1 MTHEQPHDHAPH
13 DHAPHDHAPHDHDQA
28 HAHVHRSPPRP
39 DQDDTLT
46 YYRAMEAA
54 VRELLIDKGI
64 VTADDV
70 RRQVEDMDGRDA
82 GRGAKMVARAWV
94 DAEYKARML
103 ANGSSAAE
111 EIGLD
116 VGPLKLI
123 VVENT
128 DAVHNVIVCTLCSC
142 YPRML
147 LGLPPD
153 WYKSRNYR
161 SRVVRDP
168 RAVLAEFGTRLPDSV
183 QIRVHDSTADMRYM
197 VAPKRPAGTEGWSEE
212 ALAALVTRDSMIGV
226 ALADTP
232 GTAR

>member
-1 MTHEQPHDHAPH
+1 MNHDHDHAQ
-13 DHAPHDHAPHDHDQA
+13 D
-28 HAHVHRSPPRP
+28 HAHVHRYPPRP

-54 VRELLIDKGI
+54 VRELLIDKG
-64 VTADDV
+64 VLTAEDV
-70 RRQVEDMDGRDA
+70 RRQVENMDGRNA

-94 DAEYKARML
+94 DPAYKQRML
-103 ANGSSAAE
+103 ADGSKAAE

-116 VGPLKLI
+116 VGPLKLV

-128 DAVHNVIVCTLCSC
+128 PAVHNVIVCTLCSC

-161 SRVVRDP
+161 SRVVREP
-168 RAVLAEFGTRLPDSV
+168 RAVLAEFGTVIPDDV
-183 QIRVHDSTADMRYM
+183 LIRVHDSTADMRYL
-197 VAPKRPAGTEGWSEE
+197 VVPERPAGTENWSEAE
-212 ALAALVTRDSMIGV
+212 LARLATRDSMIGV
-226 ALADTP
+226 ALAIQ
-232 GTAR
+232 A

>member
-1 MTHEQPHDHAPH
+1 MS
-13 DHAPHDHAPHDHDQA
+13 HDHDHTQD
-28 HAHVHRSPPRP
+28 HAHVHRYPPRP

-54 VRELLIDKGI
+54 VRELLIDKG
-64 VTADDV
+64 VLTAEDV
-70 RRQVEDMDGRDA
+70 RRQVENMDGRNA

-94 DAEYKARML
+94 DPAYKQRML
-103 ANGSSAAE
+103 ADGSKAAG

-116 VGPLKLI
+116 VGPLKLV

-128 DAVHNVIVCTLCSC
+128 PTVHNVIVCTLCSC

-161 SRVVRDP
+161 SRVVREP
-168 RAVLAEFGTRLPDSV
+168 RAVLAEFGTVIPEDVR
-183 QIRVHDSTADMRYM
+183 IRVHDSTADMRYL
-197 VAPKRPAGTEGWSEE
+197 VAPRRPKGTENWSEAE
-212 ALAALVTRDSMIGV
+212 LARLVTRDSMIGV
-226 ALADTP
+226 ALADT
-232 GTAR
+232 A

>member
-1 MTHEQPHDHAPH
+1 MTDHP
-13 DHAPHDHAPHDHDQA
+13 
-28 HAHVHRSPPRP
+28 HAHHAPPRP

-54 VRELLIDKGI
+54 VRELLIAKGI

-70 RRQVEDMDGRDA
+70 RRQVEDMDGRHA
-82 GRGAKMVARAWV
+82 GRGAKMVARAWL
-94 DAEYKARML
+94 DPAYKARML
-103 ANGSSAAE
+103 ANGSKAAE

-116 VGPLKLI
+116 VGPLKLV

-128 DAVHNVIVCTLCSC
+128 ETMHNVIVCTLCSC

-168 RAVLAEFGTRLPDSV
+168 RGVLAEFGTIVPDDV
-183 QIRVHDSTADMRYM
+183 QIRVHDSTADMRYL
-197 VAPKRPAGTEGWSEE
+197 VAPRRPDGTQGWSEE
-212 ALAALVTRDSMIGV
+212 ELARLVTRDSMIGV
-226 ALADTP
+226 AFADSPAHT
-232 GTAR
+232 

>member
-1 MTHEQPHDHAPH
+1 MSHEPPHDHAHHDH
-13 DHAPHDHAPHDHDQA
+13 DHAHP
-28 HAHVHRSPPRP
+28 HVHRSPPRP

-46 YYRAMEAA
+46 YYRAMETA

-82 GRGAKMVARAWV
+82 GRGAKMIARAWI
-94 DAEYKARML
+94 DPAYKARML
-103 ANGSSAAE
+103 ADGSRAAE

-128 DAVHNVIVCTLCSC
+128 EGVHNVIVCTLCSC

-168 RAVLAEFGTRLPDSV
+168 RAVLAEFGTALPDDV

-212 ALAALVTRDSMIGV
+212 ALARLVTRDSMIGV
-226 ALADTP
+226 ALADSATS
-232 GTAR
+232 AR

>member
-1 MTHEQPHDHAPH
+1 
-13 DHAPHDHAPHDHDQA
+13 
-28 HAHVHRSPPRP
+28 
-39 DQDDTLT
+39 
-46 YYRAMEAA
+46 MEAA

-64 VTADDV
+64 FTADDV

-82 GRGAKMVARAWV
+82 GRGAKMVARAWL
-94 DAEYKARML
+94 DPEYKSRML
-103 ANGSSAAE
+103 ANGSRAAE

-168 RAVLAEFGTRLPDSV
+168 RAVLAEFGTTLPDSV

-197 VAPKRPAGTEGWSEE
+197 VAPKRPVGTDGWSEQ
-212 ALAALVTRDSMIGV
+212 ALTALVTRDSMIGV

>member
-1 MTHEQPHDHAPH
+1 MTDEQHR
-13 DHAPHDHAPHDHDQA
+13 HDHDHP
-28 HAHVHRSPPRP
+28 HAHRSPPRP

-70 RRQVEDMDGRDA
+70 RRQVEDMDGRNA
-82 GRGAKMVARAWV
+82 GRGAAMIARAWL
-94 DAEYKARML
+94 DPDYKARML
-103 ANGSSAAE
+103 ADGSRAAE
-111 EIGLD
+111 ELGLD

-128 DAVHNVIVCTLCSC
+128 DDVHNVIVCTLCSC

-168 RAVLAEFGTRLPDSV
+168 RAVLAEFGTVIPDDV

-197 VAPKRPAGTEGWSEE
+197 VAPKRPAGAEGLSEDE
-212 ALAALVTRDSMIGV
+212 LASLVTRDSMIGV
-226 ALADTP
+226 ALPDAP
-232 GTAR
+232 K